1 MWLALFLRSRGSRK
15 QAFRQEASLPDEEI
29 IARYR
34 ADKDPQWIGLL
45 ADRYLHLVYGVCLKY
60 LKNQENARDA
70 TMEIFEKLLADL
82 LRHELRSFR
91 SWLFTVA
98 RNHCLMK
105 LRADRPEIR
114 IDGWEKD
121 ILFVK
126 MDDPLHLIKAEEK
139 EQKLVELEQAINRLS
154 PEQGQCIRLFYLEKK
169 SYQEVSE
176 ITGYSLKQVKSHVQ
190 NGKRNLKIMFN
201 AQS

>member
-121 ILFVK
+121 ISFVE